1 MSNAWSHLP
10 NAHHID
16 WVLKSLEEN
25 PELWATAYD
34 AAESAAWSAARSE
47 AISAAWDAAW
57 DAAWSAAGSAARD
70 AARSAAI
77 SAAISAVRDAARDA
91 ISALV
96 AYDDCDNFL
105 NMSYE
110 KLKVWAVLSEDPKA
124 VLLLPMVYVKE
135 QLAQEAII

>member
-25 PELWATAYD
+25 PELWTAAWD
-34 AAESAAWSAARSE
+34 ADWSAAWYAARSAARNAAWYAARSAARNAAWSAAM
-47 AISAAWDAAW
+47 
-57 DAAWSAAGSAARD
+57 SAARN
-70 AARSAAI
+70 AARCSI
-77 SAAISAVRDAARDA
+77 E
-91 ISALV
+91 ALI